1 MRRES
6 RHIGEWIDAPA
17 DAVYAYASDPANL
30 PEWAPGLAGAV
41 EREGD
46 DWAVEG
52 PMGRFRFSFVP
63 GNELGVLDHV
73 VALPTGEVFYNP
85 LRVIPDGDTCEIV
98 FTLRRQEG
106 MTDAEFERDSAAV
119 AADLATLKS
128 LLE

>member
-1 MRRES
+1 MGRES

-63 GNELGVLDHV
+63 GNELGVL
-73 VALPTGEVFYNP
+73 A
-85 LRVIPDGDTCEIV
+85 
-98 FTLRRQEG
+98 
-106 MTDAEFERDSAAV
+106 
-119 AADLATLKS
+119 
-128 LLE
+128 